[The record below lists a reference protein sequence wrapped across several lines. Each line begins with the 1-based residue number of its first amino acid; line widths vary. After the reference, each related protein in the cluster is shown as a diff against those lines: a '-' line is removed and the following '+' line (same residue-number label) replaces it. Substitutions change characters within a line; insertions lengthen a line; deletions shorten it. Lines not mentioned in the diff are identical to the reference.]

1 MPSFDVV
8 SEVDLHEVTNAVDQ
22 TNREVGNRFDFKGSD
37 ARVEQNEAV
46 LTLYADNEFQIRQV
60 LDILYTRMSKR
71 GIDVAAL
78 SSGQVQTS
86 GTKASLAVTVQQGI
100 EQEAARK
107 LVKKIKETKIKLQA
121 SIQGDKVRVTGKK
134 RDDLQSIIR
143 PRISGT
149 SLTAPTGSVQSNHKV
164 D

>member
-8 SEVDLHEVTNAVDQ
+8 SEVDMHEVTNAVDQ

-37 ARVEQNEAV
+37 ARVEQNEAA

-100 EQEAARK
+100 DQDAARK
-107 LVKKIKETKIKLQA
+107 LVKKIKETKIKVQA

-134 RDDLQSIIR
+134 RDDLQSIISQLDNFGLKQPLQAENFR
-143 PRISGT
+143 
-149 SLTAPTGSVQSNHKV
+149 

>member
-37 ARVEQNEAV
+37 ARVEQNEAA

-86 GTKASLAVTVQQGI
+86 GTKASLVVTVQRGI
-100 EQEAARK
+100 DQDAARK
-107 LVKKIKETKIKLQA
+107 LVKKIKETKIKVQA

-134 RDDLQSIIR
+134 RDDLQSIISQLDNFGLKQPLQAENFR
-143 PRISGT
+143 
-149 SLTAPTGSVQSNHKV
+149 

>member
-86 GTKASLAVTVQQGI
+86 GTRATLAVTVQQGI

-107 LVKKIKETKIKLQA
+107 LVKKIKETKIKVQA

-134 RDDLQSIIR
+134 RDDLQSIISQLDNFGLKQPLQAENFR
-143 PRISGT
+143 
-149 SLTAPTGSVQSNHKV
+149 